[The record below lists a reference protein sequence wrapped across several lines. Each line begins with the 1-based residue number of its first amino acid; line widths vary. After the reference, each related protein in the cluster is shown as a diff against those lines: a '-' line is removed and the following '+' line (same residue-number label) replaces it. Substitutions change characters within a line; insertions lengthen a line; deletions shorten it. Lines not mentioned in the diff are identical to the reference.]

1 MPAGLG
7 HPCNAAMDNCVSE
20 VLIRQVAHAI
30 VERGLKSAGYQY
42 VNLSAPPPPHPAA
55 APHPS
60 RTPLTLVRRRDDCWM
75 AKSRDKDGKL
85 QPDPIR
91 FPSGMA
97 NLSAYVHS
105 KGLKIGI
112 CTCTASRIGSAVR

>member
-1 MPAGLG
+1 
-7 HPCNAAMDNCVSE
+7 MDNCVSE
-20 VLIRQVAHAI
+20 VLIRQVADAI

-42 VNLSAPPPPHPAA
+42 VNLSAPLESPLPPA
-55 APHPS
+55 APHAPHC
-60 RTPLTLVRRRDDCWM
+60 RTPLTTCWRRDDCWM